1 MENQIDQHEYL
12 YLTYY
17 LKEFYGNQPDVLIT
31 LVAMASVFIRLSLHT
46 FNANVTDSDALKCIV
61 GVLFRK
67 LCYIN
72 MCVSNELLIC
82 DPDVPIPILHSLG
95 EVGYELMYSSN
106 AYLSLVQKIYSC
118 PVRNDLLR
126 HIQTHTRYLPRRIEY
141 SIRLTVIR
149 DALTL

>member
-17 LKEFYGNQPDVLIT
+17 LKEFYGNQPDILIT

-72 MCVSNELLIC
+72 VCV
-82 DPDVPIPILHSLG
+82 
-95 EVGYELMYSSN
+95 
-106 AYLSLVQKIYSC
+106 
-118 PVRNDLLR
+118 
-126 HIQTHTRYLPRRIEY
+126 
-141 SIRLTVIR
+141 
-149 DALTL
+149 